1 VNNNASI
8 VNELRQAA
16 AVLDGV
22 LANPGLIHNIGQ
34 AASLLVESLKG
45 GGKVITCGNGGSHC
59 DAMHFAEEM
68 TGRFRENRKPLAALC
83 ISDPSH
89 LTCVANDFGFEQVF
103 ARSVEALGKPAD
115 VLLAISTSG
124 NSMNVVRAAEKAR
137 DMGLRVL
144 SLTGNDGG
152 KLARL
157 SDVEVRVPFTGY
169 SDRIQEVH
177 IKIIHILIHLTEKQV

>member
-1 VNNNASI
+1 
-8 VNELRQAA
+8 
-16 AVLDGV
+16 VLDGV
-22 LANPGLIHNIGQ
+22 LANPGLIRKIGQ
-34 AASLLVESLKG
+34 ASSALIESLKG

-103 ARSVEALGKPAD
+103 ARSVEALGRPGD

-137 DMGLRVL
+137 DMGIRVL

>member
-1 VNNNASI
+1 VSNTASI

-22 LANPGLIHNIGQ
+22 LANPGLIRNIGQ
-34 AASLLVESLKG
+34 AASLLVESIKG

-115 VLLAISTSG
+115 VLVAISTSG

>member
-1 VNNNASI
+1 VSNTASI

-22 LANPGLIHNIGQ
+22 LASPGLIRNIGQ
-34 AASLLVESLKG
+34 AASLLVESIKG

-115 VLLAISTSG
+115 VLVAISTSG

>member
-1 VNNNASI
+1 VSSTASI

-22 LANPGLIHNIGQ
+22 LANPGLIRNIGQ
-34 AASLLVESLKG
+34 AASLLVESIKG

-115 VLLAISTSG
+115 VLVAISTSG